1 MSESQTP
8 PAEAEVVNATEAA
21 APEVVAHTESA
32 TLLESVA
39 PEKPAE
45 TATEVEQPAEPAAPV
60 ESAPDKPIEPDK
72 PAETPAEPVVEPAA
86 EAAPVAYEF
95 TLPEGF
101 TAPPERLEAVKGLFR
116 EAGVSPEHGQKL
128 IDQYTDAVRELQA
141 NQYQS
146 WQTSFKSMRDGWVEE
161 VLADPQI
168 GGSGHRTALTAAA
181 RARDMLMSGYNADQ
195 KAEFDTFLRVT
206 GAGDHPA
213 FLRLLYSA
221 SRYFDEPSAPAA
233 AQIPAPRNGAR
244 PGARF
249 TEMYDHPSS
258 TRARG

>member
-8 PAEAEVVNATEAA
+8 PAEAEVVTPVE
-21 APEVVAHTESA
+21 APEVIAHTESA

-39 PEKPAE
+39 PDKPAEVAAEVVEKPAE
-45 TATEVEQPAEPAAPV
+45 AAP
-60 ESAPDKPIEPDK
+60 I
-72 PAETPAEPVVEPAA
+72 ETPAEPAVDPAKPVETAADPVVEPVV
-86 EAAPVAYEF
+86 EAAPVNYEF

-101 TAPPERLEAVKGLFR
+101 TAPPERIEAVKDLFR
-116 EAGVSPEHGQKL
+116 ESGVSPENAQKL
-128 IDQYTDAVRELQA
+128 VDQYTDAVRELQA
-141 NQYQS
+141 NQYQF
-146 WQTSFKSMRDGWVEE
+146 WQDSFKSMRDGWVER
-161 VLADPQI
+161 VLADPQL
-168 GGSGHRTALTAAA
+168 GQSGHRTALTAAA
-181 RARDMLMSGYNADQ
+181 RARDMLMSNYTPEQ
-195 KAEFDTFLRVT
+195 KVEFGEFLRDT

-213 FLRLLYSA
+213 FLRILYSA

-249 TEMYDHPSS
+249 AEMYDHPTS